1 MVSLN
6 FGYNCGTKASSR
18 ESRDEVMR
26 TSTENEL
33 QPGPSLPTAGG
44 CNVAKPD
51 ILVILGIFDL
61 SSSDYHC
68 NGKVICNISA
78 EII

>member
-1 MVSLN
+1 
-6 FGYNCGTKASSR
+6 
-18 ESRDEVMR
+18 MR
-26 TSTENEL
+26 TFTEGVL
-33 QPGPSLPTAGG
+33 QQGPILPTAVG

>member
-1 MVSLN
+1 MLHIER
-6 FGYNCGTKASSR
+6 AD
-18 ESRDEVMR
+18 RDDEDMR
-26 TSTENEL
+26 TSSEGGL
-33 QPGPSLPTAGG
+33 KPGHFLPTAVG